1 MFSSRTTRMR
11 EQAGMPIGKVGKR
24 RNVVIPQDICAEVGL
39 QEGDFV
45 EVLVVDGNILI
56 KPKKLIDARD
66 VQTESGFQSTS
77 ST

>member
-1 MFSSRTTRMR
+1 
-11 EQAGMPIGKVGKR
+11 MPIGKVGKR
-24 RNVVIPQDICAEVGL
+24 RNVVIPQDICEEVGL

-56 KPKKLIDARD
+56 KPKKLIDARTLR
-66 VQTESGFQSTS
+66 TESGFQSTN